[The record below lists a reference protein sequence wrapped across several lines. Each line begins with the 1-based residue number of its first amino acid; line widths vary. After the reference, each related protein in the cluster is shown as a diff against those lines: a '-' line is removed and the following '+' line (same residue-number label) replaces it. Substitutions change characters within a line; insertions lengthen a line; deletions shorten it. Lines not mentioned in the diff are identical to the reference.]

1 MKIFI
6 YKTLFVFICLFL
18 LYKFTIDAKISE
30 YEKKFELLQSDY
42 GREILREKIRKE
54 VKKSLEKDTILNPED
69 NALLKKLIIK
79 LKNELNW

>member
-42 GREILREKIRKE
+42 GREILIEKIRKE
-54 VKKSLEKDTILNPED
+54 VRKSLEKDTILNPED
-69 NALLKKLIIK
+69 NALLKKLIFK
-79 LKNELNW
+79 LKNELN

>member
-54 VKKSLEKDTILNPED
+54 VRKSLEKDTILDPED
-69 NALLKKLIIK
+69 NLSKDLLIVR
-79 LKNELNW
+79 

>member
-79 LKNELNW
+79 LKNELN

>member
-69 NALLKKLIIK
+69 NALLKKLIFK
-79 LKNELNW
+79 LKNELN

>member
-54 VKKSLEKDTILNPED
+54 VKKSLEKDTILDPED

-79 LKNELNW
+79 LKNELN

>member
-6 YKTLFVFICLFL
+6 YKTMFVFICLFL

-79 LKNELNW
+79 LKNELN

>member
-54 VKKSLEKDTILNPED
+54 VKKSLEKDTILSPED

-79 LKNELNW
+79 LKNELN

>member
-42 GREILREKIRKE
+42 GREILREKIIDLPVRYYERVQGVSKMG
-54 VKKSLEKDTILNPED
+54 KRFFNFLNIM
-69 NALLKKLIIK
+69 KVC
-79 LKNELNW
+79 

>member
-6 YKTLFVFICLFL
+6 YKTMFVFICLFL

-54 VKKSLEKDTILNPED
+54 VRKSLEKDTILDPED

-79 LKNELNW
+79 LKNELN